1 MVDTVQI
8 TSVIV
13 VADEEAAL
21 RASIKEA
28 FEADDLTVIEAEDG
42 DACLALCRE
51 LLPGLVVLS
60 GSFAN
65 ALEITTTLKAMPE
78 LKNTRI
84 IVTLMGDEIHSI
96 DDFLAADVDDC
107 FVKPLQPALLLR
119 RIQGLLHQQALEAK
133 VEFQDEVLSQMADS
147 VICVDGAGNVIYWNA
162 EAEHAYGIPADEIIG
177 KPLDY
182 AYHIEGFTDEERQ
195 LVVAQAAQTSWRG
208 EGIHIKRNGERAQV
222 EVTVRSLTMPNH
234 LPGHIAVIRDITERK
249 NIEAALKEHRDLAD
263 ALRDTVAAL
272 TRTLDPN
279 GVMRLLLEH
288 VGRVVP
294 NKTANILLIE
304 GDRAR
309 VGYSRGYSPEAEAL
323 LSQQLFAPYELATFQ
338 EMISTGEACL
348 VTDTQTDPRWTKTG
362 NLPWVRSY
370 LGMPIR
376 AYDHVIGFLNLDSDV
391 PNAFQPI
398 HAERLR
404 VFADQAAIAIENA
417 QLYDAIYRD
426 AVEMRTLHKAT
437 AFLYATNV
445 FASDNLVD
453 MCEQVVHVV
462 VDEFGKVD
470 CGVLLTDETSGVLL
484 RMARAGAFHVNAMQP
499 LQLNGPGLVPAAV
512 RLGQTI
518 YASNVAADSRYVS
531 SNPMTL
537 SELVVPLRTAKGV
550 LGALDLQSSELNAF
564 AEHDIRL
571 LEVFAERAA
580 AAIENVKLYNENR
593 RYTGELEQRV
603 QERTSELNRVK
614 ERVEA
619 ILNHSSDAI
628 LLVRPNGAIQ
638 QGNRAFDTTFGYNTD
653 EAFGIDIAMLAEPTY
668 RIVLMQ
674 AVQRVV
680 ENKSSERLEIV
691 AQRLNG
697 FTFDADVTLSP
708 IMSGPDQI
716 TSIVCSLRDITARK
730 RLETELRQALH
741 KERELSELKSRFIAR
756 ASHEF
761 RTPLAVILTS
771 SDLLKNYGARMTV
784 EQRDEKLNRLQ
795 KEVRSMAVMLDDLL
809 TISKGEELREFNPE
823 LIDLES
829 LTNDVVREIGEGIGM
844 QHQLVVVCQG
854 NCANVYADR
863 KLIERIVTNL
873 LSNAIKYSPV
883 GSTIEVG
890 TTCEVTRIIIRVKDQ
905 GIGIPDD
912 DQARLFEAFHRA
924 KNVDHISG
932 TGLGLAIVKQAVE
945 LHGGEVSFTSQL
957 GKGTIFTVIL
967 PNLAVKEM
975 LS

>member
-1 MVDTVQI
+1 MVDIVQI
-8 TSVIV
+8 ASVIV
-13 VADEEAAL
+13 IADEDAGLRARLKEELEAAEL
-21 RASIKEA
+21 TV
-28 FEADDLTVIEAEDG
+28 FEAESSA
-42 DACLALCRE
+42 ACLSLCHELRPALV
-51 LLPGLVVLS
+51 LLSASLDDAADVC
-60 GSFAN
+60 A
-65 ALEITTTLKAMPE
+65 TLKETPE
-78 LKNTRI
+78 LKRTR
-84 IVTLMGDEIHSI
+84 VLMTLSEDDRLDE
-96 DDFLAADVDDC
+96 FMQAEVDDC
-107 FVKPLQPALLLR
+107 LMKSLQPALILR
-119 RIQGLLHQQALEAK
+119 RIQNALRQQALEDQ
-133 VEFQDEVLSQMADS
+133 VEFQSQILSQMADS
-147 VICVDGAGNVIYWNA
+147 VICVDGNGNVIYWNA
-162 EAEHAYGIPADEIIG
+162 EAENAYGLSAEEMIG
-177 KPLDY
+177 QPLDN
-182 AYHIEGFTDEERQ
+182 AYRIEGFTPETRKTI
-195 LVVAQAAQTSWRG
+195 VSKAAQNVWRG
-208 EGIHIKRNGERAQV
+208 EGVHVKQNGERSQV
-222 EVTVRSLTMPNH
+222 EVTVRALKIPQH
-234 LPGHIAVIRDITERK
+234 GDGHIAVIRNISERK
-249 NIEAALKEHRDLAD
+249 TIETALQEHRQLAD

-279 GVMRLLLEH
+279 GVLRLLLEH

-294 NKTANILLIE
+294 NKFANILLIE
-304 GDRAR
+304 GDKAR
-309 VGYSRGYSPEAEAL
+309 VGYSRGYSAEAERML
-323 LSQQLFAPYELATFQ
+323 NEQWFAPYEIPTFQ
-338 EMISTGEACL
+338 EMIATGEACL
-348 VTDTQTDPRWTKTG
+348 IPDTAQDARWEQMGK
-362 NLPWVRSY
+362 LSWVRSY

-376 AYDHVIGFLNLDSDV
+376 AYDHVIGFLNLDSDE
-391 PNAFQPI
+391 PNAFLPI

-437 AFLYATNV
+437 AFLYATNM

-453 MCEQVVHVV
+453 ICEQIVHVV

-470 CGVLLTDETSGVLL
+470 CGVLLTDEKSGELL
-484 RMARAGAFHVNAMQP
+484 RMARAGALVHTSHP
-499 LQLNGPGLVPAAV
+499 LQLNGQGLVPASV
-512 RLGQTI
+512 RTGQTI
-518 YASNVAADSRYVS
+518 YAPNVNTDSRYIPNNS
-531 SNPMTL
+531 STL

-550 LGALDLQSSELNAF
+550 IGVLDLQSPELDAF

-571 LEVFAERAA
+571 IEVFAERAA

-603 QERTSELNRVK
+603 HERTSELNRVK

-619 ILNHSSDAI
+619 ILHHSSDAI

-638 QGNRAFDTTFGYNTD
+638 QGNRAFETTFGYNPD
-653 EAFGIDIAMLAEPTY
+653 EAFGTDVGLLAEPTF
-668 RIVLMQ
+668 RTALTQ
-674 AVQRVV
+674 AVQRVA
-680 ENKSSERLEIV
+680 ENRTSERLEIV

-708 IMSGPDQI
+708 IISGQNQI

-771 SDLLKNYGARMTV
+771 SDLLRNYGARMTE

-829 LTNDVVREIGEGIGM
+829 LTTDVVHEIGDGIGM
-844 QHQLVVVCQG
+844 QHTMAVVCQG
-854 NCANVYADR
+854 NCSNVYADR
-863 KLIERIVTNL
+863 KLIERIITNL

-883 GSTIEVG
+883 GSTIEVEAV
-890 TTCEVTRIIIRVKDQ
+890 CEVTRIVLRVKDQ

-912 DQARLFEAFHRA
+912 DQSRLFEAFHRA
-924 KNVDHISG
+924 RNVDHISG